1 MNQRRIRPHRCLI
14 YIYSGRSTNG
24 HNGTLPLPKAYIF
37 LSIFFSL
44 FRYFFGHGCFNIYV
58 LRVSPEYK
66 FGANMK
72 KREMVAAL
80 IVAYGVH
87 SKSSMCMLITLP
99 VFFFL
104 SSALSYDVR
113 VEHISM
119 WHLTECGKLSRF
131 ILFAIVGCMGFVCE
145 HLSAP
150 RSQFPPWVTIKKT
163 HTQWTGSHCYMIFA
177 FSFVPLSTAYSHQYF
192 PVRSTENK
200 RHTACQSSR
209 PTAIALN
216 ESSVAHHSAISAY
229 RMQTSM
235 GDLFT
240 CVVCYCNTR
249 PASPIQKVISSSLWC
264 WRRCCCRRH
273 ICIS

>member
-99 VFFFL
+99 VFFSCHPLFRMMFA
-104 SSALSYDVR
+104 SSTFPCDIWRNVENYLVSFSLPSLDVWGSCAS
-113 VEHISM
+113 IY
-119 WHLTECGKLSRF
+119 
-131 ILFAIVGCMGFVCE
+131 
-145 HLSAP
+145 
-150 RSQFPPWVTIKKT
+150 PP
-163 HTQWTGSHCYMIFA
+163 QG
-177 FSFVPLSTAYSHQYF
+177 
-192 PVRSTENK
+192 
-200 RHTACQSSR
+200 
-209 PTAIALN
+209 LN
-216 ESSVAHHSAISAY
+216 FHRE
-229 RMQTSM
+229 
-235 GDLFT
+235 
-240 CVVCYCNTR
+240 
-249 PASPIQKVISSSLWC
+249 
-264 WRRCCCRRH
+264 
-273 ICIS
+273 